1 MNEVKN
7 VLIIQVLN
15 SLVAGVLGIALP
27 LMMDQRQIDV
37 KLVGVIFACM
47 PLIMQGGR
55 LIFAT
60 VSDFWGRKLFF
71 VSNGLLGILS
81 ALVYYFART
90 PLEFVF
96 GKTVEGTK
104 EGTLWAVN
112 RAFLLE
118 KGKGHWKILVYLRA
132 IVYVAYAVGSLL
144 AGFFIV
150 WLLFEGTMLI
160 CALISVPV
168 FLLALLL
175 IGQKREQ
182 VSKEKVLRFLDF
194 RQKDKK
200 FKIFLFLFF
209 CWGSAFGLIGGFV
222 IPYFLKANSFSPEA
236 IGAIICL
243 QILMA
248 GLFSYLCSRTSRM
261 RFLTL
266 LSGVLF
272 SAIFALLG
280 FSSFLLAGVLIIASG
295 AVEGMTVIGQE
306 GILSKIC
313 TKESYGTDI
322 GLLMTGLHIGEAMS
336 LALAG
341 ILIETLGYVAPF
353 LLSAVIYAIFYVGSY
368 LNLKE

>member
-1 MNEVKN
+1 MDEVKN
-7 VLIIQVLN
+7 VLVIQVLN
-15 SLVAGVLGIALP
+15 SFVAGVLGIALP
-27 LMMDQRQIDV
+27 LLMDQRQIDI
-37 KLVGVIFACM
+37 KLIGVVFACM
-47 PLIMQGGR
+47 PLIMQMGR
-55 LIFAT
+55 IVFAT

-71 VSNGLLGILS
+71 VSNGLLGVLS
-81 ALVYYFART
+81 GLVYYFAHT
-90 PLEFVF
+90 PLEFLF

-118 KGKGHWKILVYLRA
+118 KGKGHWRILVYLRA
-132 IVYVAYAVGSLL
+132 IVYVAYAIGSLL
-144 AGFFIV
+144 AGFLII
-150 WLLFEGTMLI
+150 WLFYEGTLLL
-160 CALISVPV
+160 CALVSIPV

-175 IGQKREQ
+175 VGQKKEQ
-182 VSKEKVLRFLDF
+182 FNKEKVLRFLDF
-194 RQKDKK
+194 RQRNRT

-222 IPYFLKANSFSPEA
+222 IPFFLKANSFDPEA
-236 IGAIICL
+236 IGIIICL

-280 FSSFLLAGVLIIASG
+280 FSSFLLAGGLIIVSG
-295 AVEGMTVIGQE
+295 AVEGMTAIGQE

-313 TKESYGTDI
+313 AKESYGTDI
-322 GLLMTGLHIGEAMS
+322 GLLMTGLHIGEAIS

-341 ILIETLGYVAPF
+341 ILVEALGYVAPF
-353 LLSAVIYAIFYVGSY
+353 LLSAAIYAIFYVGSY